1 MAAEPA
7 RPTAEPAQPAE
18 PGGTSAGVLMS
29 DFSSPGAAPT
39 SWADAL
45 TVLQTAEIFWLST
58 VRPDGRPHVTPL
70 ITVWAD
76 GALHFCTGR
85 TERKAHNLAAH
96 PGCVLTTGTN
106 LMTEGLDVV
115 LEGAAERVTEDH
127 ALRRLADRW
136 ACKYDWHFDV
146 RDGAFWDSEAPSD
159 GADPGEQATVEA
171 YVFQVQPTTIYAYG
185 RGEDYTA
192 TRWRFE
198 DGASVEA

>member
-7 RPTAEPAQPAE
+7 QPTGDPVEPIEEAGAP
-18 PGGTSAGVLMS
+18 AGVLMT
-29 DFSSPGAAPT
+29 DFSSPGSAPT
-39 SWADAL
+39 PWADAQ
-45 TVLQTAEIFWLST
+45 TVLQGAEIFWLST

-85 TERKAHNLAAH
+85 TERKARNLAAN

-127 ALRRLADRW
+127 TLRRLADRW

-159 GADPGEQATVEA
+159 GSDPGEQATVEA